1 MVSLN
6 WTNTSVLCLE
16 DETMSKPTK
25 TILSSSLALAAAMV
39 LFTGC
44 LNVPAQLNNFSSE
57 VNPLPFPT
65 VQRLVKDA
73 VATSHEPDSVGILSF
88 SPDAKWY
95 DVTLGYVCF
104 TPIAVV
110 ACGVALVSDAL
121 FLPYNLPASM
131 FLHEDGYLT
140 IEQAEDTRLKWQGK
154 VYQYAVRGEHDRKL
168 IVEVE
173 RGTLTLSIEG
183 STSEDMVFNKPGRY
197 NVRVFAPYISFDEF
211 FSPGRKLI
219 GLDDLRSLSECRAV
233 DDNTWIVYRP
243 LAATI
248 KTGTCVTIKRSPD
261 FAGKFFLIQMHT
273 PQPVSIQPFQ
283 LSSEEISNG
292 EVSYT
297 SPRYEKPVTF
307 SLKEMRLWD
316 SRCKKMVE
324 DWFAHIHE
332 RLCEG
337 LPEGCSKPDKM
348 PYAVIVN
355 LRQLKVYLSAGVVVI
370 EDRRGEKGPR
380 LYHRSRLMDL
390 DRDVYVG
397 LMFEEV
403 EKSFESH
410 ETTTARPGFRRTA
423 SCGGK
428 RQE

>member
-1 MVSLN
+1 
-6 WTNTSVLCLE
+6 
-16 DETMSKPTK
+16 
-25 TILSSSLALAAAMV
+25 MV

-140 IEQAEDTRLKWQGK
+140 IAQAEETRLKWMGK
-154 VYQYAVRGEHDRKL
+154 VYQYSIRGEHDRKL

-173 RGTLTLSIEG
+173 RGTLTLSMEG
-183 STSEDMVFNKPGRY
+183 SASEDMVLDKPGRY
-197 NVRVFAPYISFDEF
+197 SVRVFAPYTFDAL

-219 GLDDLRSLSECRAV
+219 GLDDSRPSSEWQVA
-233 DDNTWIVYRP
+233 DDGSVTVVRI
-243 LAATI
+243 LATI
-248 KTGTCVTIKRSPD
+248 KTGTCVIIKKSPD
-261 FAGKFFLIQMHT
+261 FAGRFFLTQIHT
-273 PQPVSIQPFQ
+273 PRPVSIQPFQ
-283 LSSEEISNG
+283 LSGEEISNG

-297 SPRYEKPVTF
+297 SPRFEKPIAF

-316 SRCKKMVE
+316 SRCKRMVE

-337 LPEGCSKPDKM
+337 LPEDCSRPDKM
-348 PYAVIVN
+348 SDAVIID
-355 LRQLKVYLSAGVVVI
+355 LKQLKVYLSAGVVII
-370 EDRRGEKGPR
+370 EDRRSEKDLR
-380 LYHRSRLMDL
+380 LYHRSRLIDL
-390 DRDVYVG
+390 DRNVYAE
-397 LMFEEV
+397 LIFEEV
-403 EKSFESH
+403 EKSFKFQDPPVASE
-410 ETTTARPGFRRTA
+410 RR
-423 SCGGK
+423 
-428 RQE
+428 

>member
-1 MVSLN
+1 MRKL
-6 WTNTSVLCLE
+6 TR
-16 DETMSKPTK
+16 
-25 TILSSSLALAAAMV
+25 TILASSLALAATMV

-57 VNPLPFPT
+57 VNPLPSPT

-73 VATSHEPDSVGILSF
+73 VTTSHEPDSVGILSF

-140 IEQAEDTRLKWQGK
+140 IEQAEDTRLKWKGK
-154 VYQYAVRGEHDRKL
+154 VHQYAVRGEHDRKL

-173 RGTLTLSIEG
+173 RGTLTLSMEG
-183 STSEDMVFNKPGRY
+183 SASEDMVLDKPGRY
-197 NVRVFAPYISFDEF
+197 SVRVFAPYTFDAL

-219 GLDDLRSLSECRAV
+219 GLDDSRPSSEWQVADDGSVTAV
-233 DDNTWIVYRP
+233 RI
-243 LAATI
+243 LATI

-261 FAGKFFLIQMHT
+261 FAGKFFLTQIHI
-273 PQPVSIQPFQ
+273 PRPVSIQPFQ
-283 LSSEEISNG
+283 MSDEEISSG

-297 SPRYEKPVTF
+297 SPRFEKPIAF

-316 SRCKKMVE
+316 SRYKRMVE

-337 LPEGCSKPDKM
+337 LPEDCSRPDKM
-348 PYAVIVN
+348 SDAVIID
-355 LRQLKVYLSAGVVVI
+355 LKQLKVYLSAGVVII
-370 EDRRGEKGPR
+370 EDRRGEKGLR
-380 LYHRSRLMDL
+380 LYHRSRLIDL
-390 DRDVYVG
+390 DRNVYVG

-403 EKSFESH
+403 EKSLKFQGPPAASD
-410 ETTTARPGFRRTA
+410 GRRA
-423 SCGGK
+423 ERALRRQAKGVDEGCGN
-428 RQE
+428 

>member
-1 MVSLN
+1 
-6 WTNTSVLCLE
+6 
-16 DETMSKPTK
+16 
-25 TILSSSLALAAAMV
+25 MV

-57 VNPLPFPT
+57 VNPLPSPT

-73 VATSHEPDSVGILSF
+73 VTTSHEPDSVGILSF

-104 TPIAVV
+104 TPVAVV

-121 FLPYNLPASM
+121 FLPYNFPASM
-131 FLHEDGYLT
+131 FLYEDGYLT
-140 IEQAEDTRLKWQGK
+140 IEQAEDTRLKWKGK
-154 VYQYAVRGEHDRKL
+154 VHQYAVRGEHDRKL

-173 RGTLTLSIEG
+173 RGTLTLSMEG
-183 STSEDMVFNKPGRY
+183 SASEDMVFDKPGRY
-197 NVRVFAPYISFDEF
+197 NVRVLAPYTFDAF

-219 GLDDLRSLSECRAV
+219 GLDDLRSLSEWRAV

-248 KTGTCVTIKRSPD
+248 KTGTCVIIKKSPD
-261 FAGKFFLIQMHT
+261 FAGKFFLTQIHT
-273 PQPVSIQPFQ
+273 PRPVCIQPFQ
-283 LSSEEISNG
+283 LSGEEISNG

-297 SPRYEKPVTF
+297 SPRFEKPVAF

-316 SRCKKMVE
+316 SRCKRMVE

-337 LPEGCSKPDKM
+337 LPEDCSKPDKM
-348 PYAVIVN
+348 SDAVTIDFK
-355 LRQLKVYLSAGVVVI
+355 QLKVYLSAGVVII
-370 EDRRGEKGPR
+370 EDRRGEKGLR
-380 LYHRSRLMDL
+380 LYHRSRLIDL
-390 DRDVYVG
+390 DRNVYVG

-403 EKSFESH
+403 EKSF
-410 ETTTARPGFRRTA
+410 GFREPTA
-423 SCGGK
+423 EQTGRGLNAPCGGK
-428 RQE
+428 RKE

>member
-1 MVSLN
+1 MQKL
-6 WTNTSVLCLE
+6 
-16 DETMSKPTK
+16 TK
-25 TILSSSLALAAAMV
+25 AILVSSLAFAVMI
-39 LFTGC
+39 LFAGC
-44 LNVPAQLNNFSSE
+44 MNIPAQLNNFSSE

-73 VATSHEPDSVGILSF
+73 VATSHEPDSVGIISF

-95 DVTLGYVCF
+95 DVTLGYLCF
-104 TPIAVV
+104 TPIA
-110 ACGVALVSDAL
+110 ALECGVALVNDAL
-121 FLPYNLPASM
+121 FLPYNFPASM
-131 FLHEDGYLT
+131 FLYEDGYLT
-140 IEQAEDTRLKWQGK
+140 IEQAEDTRLKWKGK
-154 VYQYAVRGEHDRKL
+154 VHQYAVRGEHDRKL

-183 STSEDMVFNKPGRY
+183 STAENIVLDKPGQY
-197 NVRVFAPYISFDEF
+197 SVRVFAPHISFDEV

-219 GLDDLRSLSECRAV
+219 GLDDLRSSSEWRMA
-233 DDNTWIVYRP
+233 DDGRESGVRI
-243 LAATI
+243 LATI
-248 KTGTCVTIKRSPD
+248 KTGTCVLIKKSPD
-261 FAGKFFLIQMHT
+261 FAGNFFLT
-273 PQPVSIQPFQ
+273 PTYTPHPVSVQPLQ
-283 LSSEEISNG
+283 LDSEEISNG

-370 EDRRGEKGPR
+370 EDRREERAPR
-380 LYHRSRLMDL
+380 VYHRSRLIDL
-390 DRDVYVG
+390 DRDVWVS
-397 LMFEEV
+397 LMFEEG
-403 EKSFESH
+403 EKYLKLLE
-410 ETTTARPGFRRTA
+410 R
-423 SCGGK
+423 
-428 RQE
+428 

>member
-140 IEQAEDTRLKWQGK
+140 IAQAEETRLKWMGK
-154 VYQYAVRGEHDRKL
+154 VYQYSIRGEHDRNL
-168 IVEVE
+168 MVEIE
-173 RGTLTLSIEG
+173 RGKLTLSMEG
-183 STSEDMVFNKPGRY
+183 SAAENIVLDNPGQY
-197 NVRVFAPYISFDEF
+197 SVRVFAPYISFDEF
-211 FSPGRKLI
+211 FSADRKLI
-219 GLDDLRSLSECRAV
+219 GLEDLRSSSEWRMA
-233 DDNTWIVYRP
+233 DDGRESGVRI
-243 LAATI
+243 LATI
-248 KTGTCVTIKRSPD
+248 KTGTCVLIKKSPD
-261 FAGKFFLIQMHT
+261 FAGNFFLT
-273 PQPVSIQPFQ
+273 PIYTPHPVSVQPLQ
-283 LSSEEISNG
+283 LDSEEISNG

-297 SPRYEKPVTF
+297 SPRFEKPIAF

-316 SRCKKMVE
+316 SRCKRMVE

-337 LPEGCSKPDKM
+337 LPEDCSRPDKM
-348 PYAVIVN
+348 SDAVIID
-355 LRQLKVYLSAGVVVI
+355 LKQLKVYLSAGVVII
-370 EDRRGEKGPR
+370 EDRRSEKGPR

>member
-1 MVSLN
+1 MQKL
-6 WTNTSVLCLE
+6 
-16 DETMSKPTK
+16 TK
-25 TILSSSLALAAAMV
+25 AILVSSLAFAVMI
-39 LFTGC
+39 LFAGC
-44 LNVPAQLNNFSSE
+44 MNIPAQLNNFSSE

-73 VATSHEPDSVGILSF
+73 VATSHEPDSVGIISF

-95 DVTLGYVCF
+95 DVTLGYLCF
-104 TPIAVV
+104 TPIA
-110 ACGVALVSDAL
+110 ALECGVALVNDAL

-183 STSEDMVFNKPGRY
+183 STSEDMVFNKPGQY
-197 NVRVFAPYISFDEF
+197 SVRVFAPYISFDEV
-211 FSPGRKLI
+211 FSADRKLI
-219 GLDDLRSLSECRAV
+219 GLEDLRSSSEWRMA
-233 DDNTWIVYRP
+233 DDGRESGVRI
-243 LAATI
+243 LATI
-248 KTGTCVTIKRSPD
+248 KTGTCVTIKKSPD
-261 FAGKFFLIQMHT
+261 FAGNFFLT
-273 PQPVSIQPFQ
+273 PIYTPHPVSVQPLQ
-283 LSSEEISNG
+283 SDSEEISNG

>member
-1 MVSLN
+1 MQKL
-6 WTNTSVLCLE
+6 
-16 DETMSKPTK
+16 TK
-25 TILSSSLALAAAMV
+25 AILVSSLAFAVMI
-39 LFTGC
+39 LFAGC
-44 LNVPAQLNNFSSE
+44 VNIPAQLNNFSSE

-73 VATSHEPDSVGILSF
+73 VATSHEPDSVGIISF

-95 DVTLGYVCF
+95 DVTLGYLCF
-104 TPIAVV
+104 TPIA
-110 ACGVALVSDAL
+110 ALECGVALVNDAL

-183 STSEDMVFNKPGRY
+183 STSEDMVFNKPGQY
-197 NVRVFAPYISFDEF
+197 SVRVFAPYISFDEV
-211 FSPGRKLI
+211 FSADRKLI
-219 GLDDLRSLSECRAV
+219 GLEDLRSSSEWRMA
-233 DDNTWIVYRP
+233 DDGRESGVRI
-243 LAATI
+243 LATI
-248 KTGTCVTIKRSPD
+248 KTGTCVTIKKSPD
-261 FAGKFFLIQMHT
+261 FAGNFFLT
-273 PQPVSIQPFQ
+273 PIYTPHPVSVQPLQ
-283 LSSEEISNG
+283 SDSEEISNG

>member
-173 RGTLTLSIEG
+173 RGTLTLSMEG
-183 STSEDMVFNKPGRY
+183 SASEDMVLDKPGRY
-197 NVRVFAPYISFDEF
+197 NVRVLAPYTFDAF

-219 GLDDLRSLSECRAV
+219 GLDDSRPSSEWQVA
-233 DDNTWIVYRP
+233 DDGSVTVVRI
-243 LAATI
+243 LATI
-248 KTGTCVTIKRSPD
+248 KTGTCVIIKKSPD
-261 FAGKFFLIQMHT
+261 FAGRFFLTQIHT
-273 PQPVSIQPFQ
+273 PRPVSIQPFQ
-283 LSSEEISNG
+283 LSGEEISNG

-297 SPRYEKPVTF
+297 SPRFEKPIAF

-316 SRCKKMVE
+316 SRCKRMVE

-337 LPEGCSKPDKM
+337 LPEDCSRPDKM
-348 PYAVIVN
+348 SDAVIID
-355 LRQLKVYLSAGVVVI
+355 LKQLKVYLSAGVVII
-370 EDRRGEKGPR
+370 EDRRSEKDLR
-380 LYHRSRLMDL
+380 LYHRSRLIDL
-390 DRDVYVG
+390 DRNVYAE
-397 LMFEEV
+397 LIFEEV
-403 EKSFESH
+403 EKSFKFQDPPVASE
-410 ETTTARPGFRRTA
+410 RR
-423 SCGGK
+423 
-428 RQE
+428 

>member
-140 IEQAEDTRLKWQGK
+140 IAQAEETRLKWMGK
-154 VYQYAVRGEHDRKL
+154 VYQYSIRGEHDRNL
-168 IVEVE
+168 MVEIE
-173 RGTLTLSIEG
+173 RGKLTLSMEG
-183 STSEDMVFNKPGRY
+183 SAAENIVLDKPGQY
-197 NVRVFAPYISFDEF
+197 SVRVFAPYISFDEF
-211 FSPGRKLI
+211 FSADRKLI
-219 GLDDLRSLSECRAV
+219 GLEDLRSSSEWRMA
-233 DDNTWIVYRP
+233 DDGRESGVRI
-243 LAATI
+243 LATI
-248 KTGTCVTIKRSPD
+248 KTGTCVLIKKSPD
-261 FAGKFFLIQMHT
+261 FAGNFFLT
-273 PQPVSIQPFQ
+273 PIYTPHPVSVQPLQ
-283 LSSEEISNG
+283 LDSEEISNG

-297 SPRYEKPVTF
+297 SPRFEKPIAF

-316 SRCKKMVE
+316 SRCKRMVE

-337 LPEGCSKPDKM
+337 LPEDCSRPDKM
-348 PYAVIVN
+348 SDAVIID
-355 LRQLKVYLSAGVVVI
+355 LKQLKVYLSAGVVII
-370 EDRRGEKGPR
+370 EDRRSEKGPR

>member
-1 MVSLN
+1 MKLFARA
-6 WTNTSVLCLE
+6 
-16 DETMSKPTK
+16 
-25 TILSSSLALAAAMV
+25 ILVSSLALMSV
-39 LFTGC
+39 MILFAGC
-44 LNVPAQLNNFSSE
+44 MNIPAQLNNFSSE

-73 VATSHEPDSVGILSF
+73 VATSHEPDSVGIISF

-95 DVTLGYVCF
+95 DVTLGYLCF
-104 TPIAVV
+104 TPIA
-110 ACGVALVSDAL
+110 ALECGVALVNDAL

-131 FLHEDGYLT
+131 YLHEDGYLT
-140 IEQAEDTRLKWQGK
+140 IEQEEYAHLKWVGK
-154 VYQYAVRGEHDRKL
+154 VYQYAVGGEHDRNL
-168 IVEVE
+168 MVEVE
-173 RGTLTLSIEG
+173 RGKLTLSMEG
-183 STSEDMVFNKPGRY
+183 SAAEDIVLDKPGQY
-197 NVRVFAPYISFDEF
+197 SVRVFAPHISFDEF
-211 FSPGRKLI
+211 FSADRKLI
-219 GLDDLRSLSECRAV
+219 GLEDSRSSSEWRMADDGRESGVRIL
-233 DDNTWIVYRP
+233 
-243 LAATI
+243 ATI
-248 KTGTCVTIKRSPD
+248 KTGTCVLIKKSPD
-261 FAGKFFLIQMHT
+261 FAGNFFLT
-273 PQPVSIQPFQ
+273 PTYTPHPVSVQPFQ
-283 LSSEEISNG
+283 LDGEEISNG

-337 LPEGCSKPDKM
+337 LPEGFSKPDKM
-348 PYAVIVN
+348 PYAVIVD

-403 EKSFESH
+403 EKSFESQKL
-410 ETTTARPGFRRTA
+410 TTTRVNDGRNAP
-423 SCGGK
+423 CGGK
-428 RQE
+428 RKE

>member
-16 DETMSKPTK
+16 DETMSKPTT

-140 IEQAEDTRLKWQGK
+140 IAQAEETRLKWMGK
-154 VYQYAVRGEHDRKL
+154 VYQY
-168 IVEVE
+168 
-173 RGTLTLSIEG
+173 SI
-183 STSEDMVFNKPGRY
+183 R
-197 NVRVFAPYISFDEF
+197 
-211 FSPGRKLI
+211 
-219 GLDDLRSLSECRAV
+219 
-233 DDNTWIVYRP
+233 
-243 LAATI
+243 
-248 KTGTCVTIKRSPD
+248 
-261 FAGKFFLIQMHT
+261 
-273 PQPVSIQPFQ
+273 
-283 LSSEEISNG
+283 
-292 EVSYT
+292 
-297 SPRYEKPVTF
+297 
-307 SLKEMRLWD
+307 
-316 SRCKKMVE
+316 
-324 DWFAHIHE
+324 
-332 RLCEG
+332 
-337 LPEGCSKPDKM
+337 
-348 PYAVIVN
+348 
-355 LRQLKVYLSAGVVVI
+355 
-370 EDRRGEKGPR
+370 
-380 LYHRSRLMDL
+380 
-390 DRDVYVG
+390 
-397 LMFEEV
+397 
-403 EKSFESH
+403 
-410 ETTTARPGFRRTA
+410 
-423 SCGGK
+423 
-428 RQE
+428 

>member
-1 MVSLN
+1 MSLMV
-6 WTNTSVLCLE
+6 E
-16 DETMSKPTK
+16 
-25 TILSSSLALAAAMV
+25 I
-39 LFTGC
+39 
-44 LNVPAQLNNFSSE
+44 
-57 VNPLPFPT
+57 
-65 VQRLVKDA
+65 
-73 VATSHEPDSVGILSF
+73 
-88 SPDAKWY
+88 
-95 DVTLGYVCF
+95 
-104 TPIAVV
+104 
-110 ACGVALVSDAL
+110 
-121 FLPYNLPASM
+121 
-131 FLHEDGYLT
+131 
-140 IEQAEDTRLKWQGK
+140 
-154 VYQYAVRGEHDRKL
+154 
-168 IVEVE
+168 E
-173 RGTLTLSIEG
+173 RGKLTLSMEG
-183 STSEDMVFNKPGRY
+183 SAAENIVLDKPGQY
-197 NVRVFAPYISFDEF
+197 SVRVFAPYISFDEV
-211 FSPGRKLI
+211 FSADRKLI
-219 GLDDLRSLSECRAV
+219 GLEDLRSSSEWRMA
-233 DDNTWIVYRP
+233 DDGRESGVRI
-243 LAATI
+243 LATI
-248 KTGTCVTIKRSPD
+248 KTGTCVLIKKSPD
-261 FAGKFFLIQMHT
+261 FAGNFFLT
-273 PQPVSIQPFQ
+273 PIYTPHPVSVQPLQ
-283 LSSEEISNG
+283 LDSEEISNG

>member
-1 MVSLN
+1 MGDLMVSLN

-140 IEQAEDTRLKWQGK
+140 IEQAEDTRLKWQGN
-154 VYQYAVRGEHDRKL
+154 VYQYAVRGEHDHKL

-248 KTGTCVTIKRSPD
+248 KTGTCVIIKKSPD
-261 FAGKFFLIQMHT
+261 FAGRFFLTQIHT
-273 PQPVSIQPFQ
+273 PRPVSIQPFQ
-283 LSSEEISNG
+283 LSGEEISNG

-297 SPRYEKPVTF
+297 SPRFEKPIAF

-316 SRCKKMVE
+316 SRCKRMVE

-337 LPEGCSKPDKM
+337 LPEDCSRPDKM
-348 PYAVIVN
+348 SDAVIID
-355 LRQLKVYLSAGVVVI
+355 LKQLKVYLSAGVVII
-370 EDRRGEKGPR
+370 EDRRSEKDLR
-380 LYHRSRLMDL
+380 LYHRSRLIDL
-390 DRDVYVG
+390 DRNVYAE
-397 LMFEEV
+397 LIFEEV
-403 EKSFESH
+403 EKSFKFQDPPVASE
-410 ETTTARPGFRRTA
+410 RR
-423 SCGGK
+423 
-428 RQE
+428 